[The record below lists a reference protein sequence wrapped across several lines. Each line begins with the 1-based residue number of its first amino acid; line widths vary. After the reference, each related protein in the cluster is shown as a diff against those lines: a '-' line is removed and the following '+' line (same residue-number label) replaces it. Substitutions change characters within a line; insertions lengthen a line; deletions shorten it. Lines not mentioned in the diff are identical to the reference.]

1 MPLQTGFVVLLSAL
15 LVVAPVFTLIALGY
29 LTSRLNLVGPKAGP
43 GLSEFVFVLAIP
55 ALLFRTV
62 AGAPLSDL
70 NPVPYWASYF
80 IGLAT
85 CWLIASFVASRMGRG
100 GRESTIIGFSAA
112 QSNTVLI
119 GIPLILGTLGEAGT
133 VPIILLL
140 VIHSPVTMTAVALF
154 IARDEAGKGSW
165 LRLVK
170 AIVTNPILL
179 SIGIGLIWRQIGL
192 PIPDVMKSILKYLG
206 DTAAPCALVA
216 MGMSMTNASLAGN
229 KRLISLVATLKLV
242 LHPVLVYVFAV
253 QVFHLP
259 PTFSAAAIL
268 FAACPTG
275 INAYLLAERYRSGE
289 AVTSGAVTLTTLT
302 AIFTLTIAV
311 SVAMHLVR

>member
-1 MPLQTGFVVLLSAL
+1 MLLAAL
-15 LVVAPVFTLIALGY
+15 LVVAPVFALIALGY
-29 LTSRLNLVGPKAGP
+29 LASRLNLVGPKAGP

-62 AGAPLSDL
+62 AGSQFSSI
-70 NPVPYWASYF
+70 NPVPYWISYLV
-80 IGLAT
+80 GLAI
-85 CWLIASFVASRMGRG
+85 CWLIASFVASRMGRS

-112 QSNTVLI
+112 QANTVLI

-140 VIHSPVTMTAVALF
+140 VIHSPITMTAVALL
-154 IARDEAGKGSW
+154 IARDEAGKGSA
-165 LRLVK
+165 LRLLK
-170 AIVTNPILL
+170 ALVTNPILL
-179 SIGIGLIWRQIGL
+179 SIGIGLIWRQTGL
-192 PIPDVMKSILKYLG
+192 PIPDVLKSVLKYLG

-216 MGMSMTNASLAGN
+216 MGMSMTNARLAGN
-229 KRLISLVATLKLV
+229 KRLIGLVSALKLV
-242 LHPVLVYVFAV
+242 LHPVLVYIFAV
-253 QVFHLP
+253 KVFHLP
-259 PTFSAAAIL
+259 PIFSAAAIL

-289 AVTSGAVTLTTLT
+289 AITSAAVTLTTLL

-311 SVAMHLVR
+311 SVAMGLVR